1 MAHERDAVTA
11 HKRDADRVAQRRDRV
26 RRVRRHVVV
35 AVVLLLVVVV
45 VAVVL
50 VVAVRVLRQTTR
62 ASVGEEPV
70 RVGEIRIGGS
80 TRKTFELLLLLR
92 GAAVGFRLL
101 RAVVGAVVVAV
112 LETSAVGK

>member
-35 AVVLLLVVVV
+35 AVLLLLLLL

-50 VVAVRVLRQTTR
+50 VRQTTR
-62 ASVGEEPV
+62 ASVGEQLV

-112 LETSAVGK
+112 LETSAVGQ